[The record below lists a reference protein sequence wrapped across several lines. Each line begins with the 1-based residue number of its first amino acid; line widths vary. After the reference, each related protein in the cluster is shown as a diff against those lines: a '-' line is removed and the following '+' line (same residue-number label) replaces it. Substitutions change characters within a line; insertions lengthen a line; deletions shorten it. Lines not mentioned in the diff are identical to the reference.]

1 MPHGN
6 QTLLAQSVGSFYERV
21 SDNGTIP
28 GIIALEM
35 DHRASW
41 GFAVLSEL
49 FYMGC
54 LNNLYR
60 GILTESSVNIP
71 KRLRGKDD
79 RVNFGARICRNCGV
93 CPPLAPR
100 RRSAAR

>member
-49 FYMGC
+49 F
-54 LNNLYR
+54 
-60 GILTESSVNIP
+60 
-71 KRLRGKDD
+71 
-79 RVNFGARICRNCGV
+79 
-93 CPPLAPR
+93 
-100 RRSAAR
+100 